1 MLIGVLAVVVFILI
15 QLNNRRTRIK
25 KGYGVETVRAMLV
38 RIVIISVVLLWL
50 FYSMAAASGLPTVLF
65 TVAIV
70 LLIYLFITSKT
81 VMGRHLYAMGGNVNA
96 ARLSGVKTQKMLFL
110 AYVNMGLLA
119 ALAGLVYAARLN
131 AASPQAGQGDE
142 LYAIASCYI
151 GGASA
156 YGGIGTIGG
165 ALIGAMTMGVI
176 KNGMSIM
183 SLGQD
188 IQQIVLGMVLLV
200 AVVIDVVS
208 KSNGTAL
215 PFLSRLGG
223 KKEKKAG

>member
-1 MLIGVLAVVVFILI
+1 
-15 QLNNRRTRIK
+15 
-25 KGYGVETVRAMLV
+25 
-38 RIVIISVVLLWL
+38 
-50 FYSMAAASGLPTVLF
+50 
-65 TVAIV
+65 
-70 LLIYLFITSKT
+70 
-81 VMGRHLYAMGGNVNA
+81 MGGNVNA

-183 SLGQD
+183 SPE
-188 IQQIVLGMVLLV
+188 
-200 AVVIDVVS
+200 AVQNDGPNGIYSYALSQYANTDKSSGDPCAIDADDKNAS
-208 KSNGTAL
+208 Y
-215 PFLSRLGG
+215 
-223 KKEKKAG
+223 KAGVSGICTPWAAM